1 MSLADAFKHKNN
13 VTTIAER
20 GVKLGRSAMLGVL
33 YDELARFVCRSSYG
47 FFFPLILL
55 CRMEWEDLSGK
66 LGSAFCIES
75 RVATICPALERRAE
89 ILHDEVFGS
98 PTFHGSRP
106 EGQGAGAGK
115 GQGGGAPKT
124 KQWQERWCTFC
135 NKQGHTVEF
144 CWAKTRGQSKGQV
157 AEGKGKGKKGD
168 GKVGC
173 RLGARSGNSF
183 VYLCRGSARRPPP
196 VKGSSSA
203 RPKRPS
209 LDCASIVVSPG
220 IRRQTAPNHPRSE
233 RGSLVVLGRATLSMT
248 ARPSCSRKGRSLRL

>member
-47 FFFPLILL
+47 FSFPLILL

-66 LGSAFCIES
+66 LGSAFCIEN

-89 ILHDEVFGS
+89 ILHDEVFGP
-98 PTFHGSRP
+98 PTLHGSRP

-144 CWAKTRGQSKGQV
+144 LLGQNPRAEQGSGGRGERQ
-157 AEGKGKGKKGD
+157 GKERRWQGG
-168 GKVGC
+168 
-173 RLGARSGNSF
+173 LSA
-183 VYLCRGSARRPPP
+183 RGSFRQFIRVFVQGKREAPAAGEGEQQRPAKAAKLGLCFNCGEPGHKKADCPKPP
-196 VKGSSSA
+196 K
-203 RPKRPS
+203 
-209 LDCASIVVSPG
+209 
-220 IRRQTAPNHPRSE
+220 E
-233 RGSLVVLGRATLSMT
+233 
-248 ARPSCSRKGRSLRL
+248 